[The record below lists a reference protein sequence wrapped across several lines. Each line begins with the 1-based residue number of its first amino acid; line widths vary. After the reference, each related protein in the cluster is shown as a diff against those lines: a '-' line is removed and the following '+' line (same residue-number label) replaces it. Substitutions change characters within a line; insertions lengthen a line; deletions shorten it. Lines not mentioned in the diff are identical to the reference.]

1 MESISLE
8 EKGAQQLPL
17 EIHPEFV
24 DKAFQGVLGL
34 GYSRCHSMFSIE
46 QGIVTIT
53 PISGGADSVVQIPL
67 SLFYGVVLRPEENYE
82 NGEECVSLYIV
93 MDDMNIAIPVYH
105 GKNTEQL
112 LPLWYDWQEC
122 LSLELMVSD
131 KNGVVTQL
139 AHNYSSLMYNEP
151 QPRRMCP
158 AVKARRL
165 HATRRDHFRQTVY
178 RPQKSEVISLSQRP
192 SS

>member
-1 MESISLE
+1 VESINLE
-8 EKGAQQLPL
+8 EKGVQQLPL
-17 EIHPEFV
+17 EIHPEFI

-34 GYSRCHSMFSIE
+34 CNVRSHSMFSIE

-53 PISGGADSVVQIPL
+53 PVLGDADRVVQIPL
-67 SLFYGVVLRPEENYE
+67 KLFYGIALRPEENYA
-82 NGEECVSLYIV
+82 NGEECVSLYLV
-93 MDDMNIAIPVYH
+93 MDGPDIAIPIYH

-122 LSLELMVSD
+122 FNLELMVSD

-139 AHNYSSLMYNEP
+139 VHNYSSLMYNTP

-165 HATRRDHFRQTVY
+165 HTTRRDHFRQTVY